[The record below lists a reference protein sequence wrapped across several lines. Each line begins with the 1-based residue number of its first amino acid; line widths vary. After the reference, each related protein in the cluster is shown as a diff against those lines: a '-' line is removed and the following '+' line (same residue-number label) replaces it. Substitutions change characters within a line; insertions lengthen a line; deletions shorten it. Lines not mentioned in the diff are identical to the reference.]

1 MPVDGPRIWSA
12 SRSRLYPRPSGN
24 SKPQLPEGGRHALCG
39 VAWRRSCFNAAESAA
54 ADGLAGDDAEPGF
67 NLIDPGRADGGEVKL
82 DVRIILQPGHHL
94 RGSVGGEV
102 VQDHMN
108 LFARVTFHGFLEEG
122 QEVVTVAG
130 GLALT
135 EDLSGADV

>member
-1 MPVDGPRIWSA
+1 MSALTLLKVPRRMDWRGMMPNQV
-12 SRSRLYPRPSGN
+12 
-24 SKPQLPEGGRHALCG
+24 
-39 VAWRRSCFNAAESAA
+39 
-54 ADGLAGDDAEPGF
+54 F
-67 NLIDPGRADGGEVKL
+67 NLIDAGRADGGEVKL

-135 EDLSGADV
+135 EDLSGADVQRREEI